1 MKTCF
6 PACKQ
11 NGAKY
16 ASLDEIM
23 TAVGREPHGSWL
35 AGTNRMWH
43 GGIHL
48 TEVTAPGS
56 LLKPDM
62 SDAVIPLQCIAEGE
76 VVACRLNQDYLKS
89 TYLDYSVQF
98 SSTFVLVKSVCKPDP
113 VKENSWLEF
122 YSLYI
127 GLAPLSAFQ
136 KCKCM
141 KAKKKV
147 SRRVAGNYESSQ
159 GSENPPPAPAPEKE
173 KLAKDSR
180 ILVLQET
187 TFMNGSEAQPFGLAQ
202 QLDQDGN
209 VTGKTFWVTLKPEFM
224 AEDGEE
230 YAHLPAWMK
239 QVLAKGTF
247 DAVVKPDAGLKINA
261 GDPIGF
267 LGEDIVPVGMGKT
280 SSSAYAHIEVLSAD
294 SRMPAFLDNPGAVTS
309 GQKYIRIKP
318 DSLLYTNSG
327 DTFTQTSTKVGI
339 DIHSIL
345 PADKCNPKE
354 SGGKKYYQISEQSW
368 LSEDEV
374 EECNQYDLI
383 KLGFSALVQETTSDM
398 SMSLKEEWVT
408 EAFETY
414 SEQVIPERG
423 IKQQQLA
430 DFYKGM
436 IGKLDSDQNGELS
449 GLELYNAVH
458 HPDLGIRD
466 IAARM
471 MVKHES
477 EWFGGSSDPKWA
489 KFFEAYDPLRKDFTK
504 KWLDSMEWMSQ
515 VEPFTSGGAVWHM
528 HPVVFLDAVSS
539 ASSGLI
545 TLEMVLA
552 ANLNENKPQC
562 ESVLPY
568 LNKYA
573 TAYKMEDKK
582 EIAHFLSQIGHESGF
597 SITEENL
604 NYSAK
609 GMRRIFGCIKG
620 PSQYNNNTDECNLGR
635 LRDKLWSQE
644 SSYAHKPEALANYVY
659 AGRMGN
665 DEESSG
671 DGYKYRGRGMIQ
683 LTGKDGYKSF
693 TNRHNEMNPG
703 DNQDFVANPD
713 LVISEKEY
721 GVESAFSFWVSKG
734 LDKTAKTSNVQAVTQ
749 KVNGGQNGY
758 ADRLLRFN
766 AVASLVNIEK
776 E

>member
-1 MKTCF
+1 MKTSF

-48 TEVTAPGS
+48 TEVTAPES

-62 SDAVIPLQCIAEGE
+62 SDAVVPLQCIAEGE

-89 TYLDYSVQF
+89 TYLDHSVQF

-113 VKENSWLEF
+113 EKENSWLEF

-159 GSENPPPAPAPEKE
+159 GSESPPPAPAPEKE

-180 ILVLQET
+180 ILVLKET

-209 VTGKTFWVTLKPEFM
+209 VTGKTFWVTLKPEYM

-294 SRMPAFLDNPGAVTS
+294 SRMPAFLDNPGTVTS

-368 LSEDEV
+368 LSQDEV
-374 EECNQYDLI
+374 EECSQYDLI

-436 IGKLDSDQNGELS
+436 MGKLDSDQNGELS

-528 HPVVFLDAVSS
+528 HPVVFLDALKEYSRCKELFSKVSGVIILHEGGYVNDPDDKGGETNMGVTLDTWKAFAPGDLGIQATS
-539 ASSGLI
+539 ATLKQMTKQQAEVIYYNHYWEPKGFCKLENTKIALMIYDWTITSGLAVKQI
-545 TLEMVLA
+545 RKLLNAEYDSKLSINNHMDDDMIHCINNVDDQGQLLTRIADVRKDYYRSLTVTDGKPNNQVKFLA
-552 ANLNENKPQC
+552 GW
-562 ESVLPY
+562 
-568 LNKYA
+568 
-573 TAYKMEDKK
+573 
-582 EIAHFLSQIGHESGF
+582 LS
-597 SITEENL
+597 
-604 NYSAK
+604 
-609 GMRRIFGCIKG
+609 RVDDC
-620 PSQYNNNTDECNLGR
+620 
-635 LRDKLWSQE
+635 
-644 SSYAHKPEALANYVY
+644 
-659 AGRMGN
+659 
-665 DEESSG
+665 
-671 DGYKYRGRGMIQ
+671 
-683 LTGKDGYKSF
+683 LTVG
-693 TNRHNEMNPG
+693 
-703 DNQDFVANPD
+703 
-713 LVISEKEY
+713 I
-721 GVESAFSFWVSKG
+721 
-734 LDKTAKTSNVQAVTQ
+734 
-749 KVNGGQNGY
+749 
-758 ADRLLRFN
+758 
-766 AVASLVNIEK
+766 
-776 E
+776 